1 MKVRVIISIL
11 IIGCCIIPVGGKAMK
26 PGIDGRNKNDVP
38 SWYKTDLVIDGSC
51 ADWSSRM
58 FYCHFDAKVF
68 YAAANDK
75 SHLYICLQVLD
86 PSEQSA
92 ILRDGLVIRL
102 NPEGKKKEACSVR
115 LTCGSPVSRGHGP
128 GTPGSDHPMKPE
140 HDTVPPPQGIRENGM
155 PPSGGD
161 RPELRSHAMSSPV
174 GIKLEGFREGDHAGV
189 PQGPMDRDFRAAIST
204 DSTGALIVEV
214 MIPLN
219 AFPMDPWQSDCFCL
233 GFSVTS
239 SGSGNGADAPPP
251 AMQGGHQGGG
261 GMPGGSPGGGGMQ
274 GSGMQGGGPGGRGM
288 QGGGP
293 GGSPEG
299 MGSQDQ
305 SKTYKIWYKFALARQ

>member
-11 IIGCCIIPVGGKAMK
+11 IFGCYIIPLGGKAMK
-26 PGIDGRNKNDVP
+26 TGVDGGNKTEVP
-38 SWYKTDLVIDGSC
+38 SWYKTDLIIDGSC

-58 FYCHFDAKVF
+58 FYCRFDAKVF
-68 YAAANDK
+68 YAAANDN
-75 SHLYICLQVLD
+75 SHLFICLQVLD

-92 ILRDGLVIRL
+92 ILHDGLVIRL
-102 NPEGKKKEACSVR
+102 NPEGKKKEACSVQ
-115 LTCGSPVSRGHGP
+115 LTCGSPMSMGHGP
-128 GTPGSDHPMKPE
+128 GAPGSD
-140 HDTVPPPQGIRENGM
+140 
-155 PPSGGD
+155 
-161 RPELRSHAMSSPV
+161 RPVLRSHAMNSAV
-174 GIKLEGFREGDHAGV
+174 GIKLEGFREGDHTGV
-189 PQGPMDRDFRAAIST
+189 PQDPMDRDFRAAIST

-219 AFPMDPWQSDCFCL
+219 AFPKDPWQSDCFCL

-251 AMQGGHQGGG
+251 TMQGDHQGGG
-261 GMPGGSPGGGGMQ
+261 GMPGGNPGGSGMQ
-274 GSGMQGGGPGGRGM
+274 GGGMQGGGPGGRGM